1 MMDMGTFLVAP
12 ARAAPLP
19 SPAAW
24 VPCPPQLRSRIPGV
38 SSALKMSANFF
49 LKMPHQPPLA
59 DGAEAMVAAVVPGAL
74 PQLVYMMAG
83 GVAER
88 EDLLLV

>member
-1 MMDMGTFLVAP
+1 
-12 ARAAPLP
+12 
-19 SPAAW
+19 
-24 VPCPPQLRSRIPGV
+24 
-38 SSALKMSANFF
+38 
-49 LKMPHQPPLA
+49 
-59 DGAEAMVAAVVPGAL
+59 MVAAVVPGAL